1 MRFSVSSFSSVIE
14 SLTPEHRKV
23 IDDFGFGSLLQF
35 DKCYVPN
42 KFVKWVGSLVN
53 YRSADIVIDGKVISL
68 TRESV
73 HLVLGVPM
81 TDLPFPSDPSTGKAI
96 VLSNDLRYILF
107 SVHYTVISMFGHC
120 NL

>member
-1 MRFSVSSFSSVIE
+1 MILALGLFF
-14 SLTPEHRKV
+14 SLTSV
-23 IDDFGFGSLLQF
+23 MS
-35 DKCYVPN
+35 PN
-42 KFVKWVGSLVN
+42 KFVKWVRSLVN

-96 VLSNDLRYILF
+96 VLSNDL
-107 SVHYTVISMFGHC
+107 S
-120 NL
+120 